1 MKYPVE
7 IDENLYEK
15 RINVAFVTPAGEE
28 LDFDP
33 NNPDDVEDYI
43 PLNDRQEPSVL
54 PTNLD
59 LLNLI
64 LINNNVLF
72 SMFLLSLLMLIKL
85 FFFKLT
91 VDILP
96 FF

>member
-15 RINVAFVTPAGEE
+15 RMNVAFVTPAGEE

-43 PLNDRQEPSVL
+43 PLNNKSGPSRA
-54 PTNLD
+54 
-59 LLNLI
+59 
-64 LINNNVLF
+64 F
-72 SMFLLSLLMLIKL
+72 SFTDESGRSE
-85 FFFKLT
+85 FNF
-91 VDILP
+91 D
-96 FF
+96 